1 MFYLCSTINGLFYQK
16 CSTDCGYS
24 LKNIFMKY
32 PTMRFVFDRK
42 KLATKQKKGLVQIE
56 VLSERKKKYIS
67 TSVKLYSDQWH
78 EKRKV
83 INAVNSIELN
93 ALLDGQM
100 ANIQKFVL
108 ELVHN
113 NQPFDFEKLD
123 AFLEKSTAS
132 KSFIE
137 FVRTRIED
145 RADLEESTR
154 KQHRTLLQSL
164 EKFGKINYID
174 DLTKANITLYDDFLH
189 QQGISQ
195 PTIYNYHKRL
205 KRYLHEAMKFGLL
218 DADPYI
224 GLHFERGKFEK
235 RKYLTEE
242 ELEMIRSCKINIPS
256 IDRVRDLFLFQCYTG
271 LAYADFEKFDFER
284 DVEERNGKF
293 IVSDRRKKTNEDY
306 KIVLLTPAIEILKK
320 YDYKLPVISNQQYNI
335 MLKVVAQY
343 AGIDKNITTHMG
355 RHTFAVFALNNG
367 VPIEIVAKM
376 LGHTNIRTTQI
387 YAKVLNSE
395 VEKGFEL
402 LESKVKK

>member
-1 MFYLCSTINGLFYQK
+1 
-16 CSTDCGYS
+16 
-24 LKNIFMKY
+24 MKY

-42 KLATKQKKGLVQIE
+42 HVATKNKKGLVQIE
-56 VLSERKKKYIS
+56 VTSEGKRKWIG
-67 TSVKLYSDQWH
+67 TSVKLYLDQWH
-78 EKRKV
+78 EKKKV
-83 INAVNSIELN
+83 INSVNSVQLN

-100 ANIQKFVL
+100 AKLNDFIL
-108 ELVHN
+108 ELVRN
-113 NQPFDFEKLD
+113 NQQFDFEKLN
-123 AFLEKSTAS
+123 AFLEKSNHS
-132 KSFIE
+132 GSFID

-145 RADLEESTR
+145 RTDLEESTR

-164 EKFGKINYID
+164 EKFGKINYMD
-174 DLTKANITLYDDFLH
+174 DLTKANITLYDEFLH
-189 QQGISQ
+189 QQGIAQ

-218 DADPYI
+218 DADPYV

-242 ELEMIRSCKINIPS
+242 ELEIIRSCKINMPS
-256 IDRVRDLFLFQCYTG
+256 IERVRDLFLFQCFTG
-271 LAYADFEKFDFER
+271 LAYADFEKFDFEK
-284 DVEERNGKF
+284 DVEERNRKF
-293 IVSDRRKKTNEDY
+293 IVADRRKKTNEDY

-395 VEKGFEL
+395 VEKGFAL
-402 LESKVKK
+402 LERKIKK

>member
-1 MFYLCSTINGLFYQK
+1 
-16 CSTDCGYS
+16 
-24 LKNIFMKY
+24 
-32 PTMRFVFDRK
+32 MRFVFDRK
-42 KLATKQKKGLVQIE
+42 HVATKNKKGLVQIE
-56 VLSERKKKYIS
+56 VTSEGKRKWIG
-67 TSVKLYSDQWH
+67 TSVKLYLDQWH
-78 EKRKV
+78 EKKKV
-83 INAVNSIELN
+83 INSVNSVQLN

-100 ANIQKFVL
+100 AKLNDFIL
-108 ELVHN
+108 ELVRN
-113 NQPFDFEKLD
+113 NQQFDFEKLN
-123 AFLEKSTAS
+123 AFLEKSNHS
-132 KSFIE
+132 GSFID

-145 RADLEESTR
+145 RTDLEESTR

-164 EKFGKINYID
+164 EKFGKINYMD
-174 DLTKANITLYDDFLH
+174 DLTKANITLYDEFLH
-189 QQGISQ
+189 QQGIAQ

-218 DADPYI
+218 DADPYV

-242 ELEMIRSCKINIPS
+242 ELEIIRSCKINMPS
-256 IDRVRDLFLFQCYTG
+256 IERVRDLFLFQCFTG
-271 LAYADFEKFDFER
+271 LAYADFEKFDFEK

-293 IVSDRRKKTNEDY
+293 IVADRRKKTNEDY

-395 VEKGFEL
+395 VEKGFAL
-402 LESKVKK
+402 LERKIKK

>member
-1 MFYLCSTINGLFYQK
+1 
-16 CSTDCGYS
+16 
-24 LKNIFMKY
+24 MKY

-83 INAVNSIELN
+83 INSVNSIELN

-100 ANIQKFVL
+100 ANLQKFVL

-123 AFLEKSTAS
+123 AFLEKSTVS
-132 KSFIE
+132 KSFID
-137 FVRTRIED
+137 FVRNRIHERTD
-145 RADLEESTR
+145 IEKSTR

-164 EKFGKINYID
+164 EKFGKINYMD
-174 DLTKANITLYDDFLH
+174 DLTKANITLYNEFLH

-195 PTIYNYHKRL
+195 PTIYNYHKRM
-205 KRYLHEAMKFGLL
+205 KRYIHEAMKFGLL
-218 DADPYI
+218 DADPYN
-224 GLHFERGKFEK
+224 GLSFERGKFEK
-235 RKYLTEE
+235 RKYLTEK
-242 ELEMIRSCKINIPS
+242 ELETIRSCKINVPS

-271 LAYADFEKFDFER
+271 LAYADFEKFDFEK
-284 DVEERNGKF
+284 DVEERNGKY
-293 IVSDRRKKTNEDY
+293 IIADRRKKTNEDY
-306 KIVLLTPAIEILKK
+306 KIVLLSPAIEILKK
-320 YDYKLPVISNQQYNI
+320 YDYKLPVITNQKYNVS
-335 MLKVVAQY
+335 LKVVAQY

-367 VPIEIVAKM
+367 VPIEIVSKM

-395 VEKGFEL
+395 VEKGFDL
-402 LESKVKK
+402 LEKKIKK

>member
-1 MFYLCSTINGLFYQK
+1 
-16 CSTDCGYS
+16 
-24 LKNIFMKY
+24 MKY

>member
-1 MFYLCSTINGLFYQK
+1 
-16 CSTDCGYS
+16 
-24 LKNIFMKY
+24 MKY

-83 INAVNSIELN
+83 INSVNSIELN

-100 ANIQKFVL
+100 ANLQKFVL

-123 AFLEKSTAS
+123 AFLEKSTVS
-132 KSFIE
+132 KSFID
-137 FVRTRIED
+137 FVRSRIHERTD
-145 RADLEESTR
+145 IEESTR

-164 EKFGKINYID
+164 EKFGKINYMD
-174 DLTKANITLYDDFLH
+174 DLTKANITLYNEFLH

-195 PTIYNYHKRL
+195 PTIYNYIKRL
-205 KRYLHEAMKFGLL
+205 KVYIGEAMKFGMLENN
-218 DADPYI
+218 PTI

-235 RKYLTEE
+235 RKYLAEK
-242 ELEMIRSCKINIPS
+242 ELETIRSCKINVPS

-271 LAYADFEKFDFER
+271 LAYADFEKFDFEK
-284 DVEERNGKF
+284 DVEERNGKY
-293 IVSDRRKKTNEDY
+293 IIADRRKKTNEDY
-306 KIVLLTPAIEILKK
+306 KIVLLSPAIEILKK
-320 YDYKLPVISNQQYNI
+320 YDYKLPVITNQKYNVS
-335 MLKVVAQY
+335 LKVVAQY

-367 VPIEIVAKM
+367 VPIEIVSKM

-395 VEKGFEL
+395 VEKGFDL
-402 LESKVKK
+402 LERKIKK

>member
-1 MFYLCSTINGLFYQK
+1 
-16 CSTDCGYS
+16 
-24 LKNIFMKY
+24 MKY

-42 KLATKQKKGLVQIE
+42 HVATKNKKGLVQIE
-56 VLSERKKKYIS
+56 VTSEGKRKWIG
-67 TSVKLYSDQWH
+67 TSVKLYLDQWH
-78 EKRKV
+78 EKKKV
-83 INAVNSIELN
+83 INSVNSVQLN

-100 ANIQKFVL
+100 AKLNDFIL
-108 ELVHN
+108 ELVRN
-113 NQPFDFEKLD
+113 NQQFDFEKLN
-123 AFLEKSTAS
+123 AFLEKSNHS
-132 KSFIE
+132 GSFID

-145 RADLEESTR
+145 RTDLEESTR

-164 EKFGKINYID
+164 EKFGKINYMD
-174 DLTKANITLYDDFLH
+174 DLTKANITLYDEFLH
-189 QQGISQ
+189 QQGIAQ

-218 DADPYI
+218 DADPYV

-242 ELEMIRSCKINIPS
+242 ELEIIRSCKINMPS
-256 IDRVRDLFLFQCYTG
+256 IERVRDLFLFQCFTG
-271 LAYADFEKFDFER
+271 LAYADFEKFDFEK

-293 IVSDRRKKTNEDY
+293 IVADRRKKTNEDY

-395 VEKGFEL
+395 VEKGFTL
-402 LESKVKK
+402 LERKIKK

>member
-1 MFYLCSTINGLFYQK
+1 
-16 CSTDCGYS
+16 
-24 LKNIFMKY
+24 MKY

-42 KLATKQKKGLVQIE
+42 HVATKNKKGLVQIE
-56 VLSERKKKYIS
+56 VTSEGKRKWIG
-67 TSVKLYSDQWH
+67 TSVKLYADQWN
-78 EKRKV
+78 EKKKV
-83 INAVNSIELN
+83 VNSVHSIQLN
-93 ALLDGQM
+93 AMLDGMMSKLNDFILDLFRNDQ
-100 ANIQKFVL
+100 Q
-108 ELVHN
+108 
-113 NQPFDFEKLD
+113 FDFEKLN
-123 AFLEKSTAS
+123 AFLEKSNHS
-132 KSFIE
+132 DSFID

-164 EKFGKINYID
+164 EKFGKINYMD
-174 DLTKANITLYDDFLH
+174 DLTKANITLYDEFLH

-242 ELEMIRSCKINIPS
+242 ELKMIRACKINMPS

-271 LAYADFEKFDFER
+271 LAYADFEKFDFEK
-284 DVEERNGKF
+284 DVEEKNGKY
-293 IVSDRRKKTNEDY
+293 IVADRRKKTNEDY

-367 VPIEIVAKM
+367 VSIEIVSKM

-395 VEKGFEL
+395 VEKGFDL
-402 LESKVKK
+402 LERKMKE